1 MKRLSRTL
9 FVLVFF
15 ISSNQGEVN
24 NNSYKDDIDH
34 LKAEINLLKKE
45 MEQFNQQKKE
55 MEQINQL
62 KKEME
67 EMRQLVQQH
76 HPDTGKSDLGSIEDD
91 VKQNAEDIIE
101 LRMDVIQ
108 QDYRINEVNKDVQKL
123 NTSVSKD
130 LETLDSSLQSL
141 VTSLK
146 ETLPPIGTVL
156 AWHAGISV
164 EKTIPGGWQRCD
176 GSLIEQG
183 PLAGQN
189 TPDLNG
195 DGRFLRGGA
204 DGRSGEFE
212 EDAIQDHIHM
222 DEGHRHSDLGHSHAD
237 LGHSHVFDDEDGR
250 GGFDFYFR
258 YNRNNCQWLYE
269 FGTYNCMEKSKETPI
284 GHSSIS
290 TDSANIETST
300 SNLGG
305 IEEGRLADE
314 TRVKNMKIVW
324 IMRIF

>member
-1 MKRLSRTL
+1 M
-9 FVLVFF
+9 
-15 ISSNQGEVN
+15 N

-237 LGHSHVFDDEDGR
+237 LGHSHVFDDEDGKD
-250 GGFDFYFR
+250 GDWYFR
-258 YNRNNCQWLYE
+258 HVPCVMNEYAINSGGSGS
-269 FGTYNCMEKSKETPI
+269 FVCMEFSHETPI